1 MLIDLEPGT
10 MDSVRSGPFGQ
21 IFRPDNFVFGQSGAG
36 NNWAKGHYTEGAELV
51 DSVLD
56 VTRKE
61 AESCDCLQGFQ
72 LCHSLGGGTGSGMGT
87 LLISKIKEEY
97 PDRIM
102 NTFSVVPS
110 PKVRNFTVY
119 LFNFCRPEILV
130 MVFFLIHLLKK
141 SRDECELKPLNCR
154 GTLLTFSFHTN

>member
-1 MLIDLEPGT
+1 MPRAILVDLEPGT

-56 VTRKE
+56 VVRKE

-72 LCHSLGGGTGSGMGT
+72 MTHSLGGGTGSGMGT
-87 LLISKIKEEY
+87 LLISKIREEY

-110 PKVRNFTVY
+110 PKVNVASVMS
-119 LFNFCRPEILV
+119 FCCQKRRCVHYVITKVILQ
-130 MVFFLIHLLKK
+130 LGNRSISQHKLL
-141 SRDECELKPLNCR
+141 LV
-154 GTLLTFSFHTN
+154 